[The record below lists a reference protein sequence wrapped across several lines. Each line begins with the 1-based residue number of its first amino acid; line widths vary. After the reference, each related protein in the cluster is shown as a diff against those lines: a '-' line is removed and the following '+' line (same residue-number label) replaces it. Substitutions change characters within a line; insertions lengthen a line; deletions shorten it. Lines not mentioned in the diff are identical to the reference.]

1 LRKTDALGR
10 GYVVHPNNSECF
22 HLRMLLHLVKGPTF
36 INLHTFQGITYETF
50 QGVCKAMGP
59 LEDDTH

>member
-1 LRKTDALGR
+1 
-10 GYVVHPNNSECF
+10 
-22 HLRMLLHLVKGPTF
+22 MLLHLVKGPTF